1 MLKGD
6 PIFRRHK
13 LMNQFKHIS
22 FTVFLLVFAAMCS
35 WGCPASGETTSGRAA
50 GVEDNVFSKTHA
62 FHPLLNVVDV
72 RADLAKRQQ
81 HPESGTHLFWEAE
94 DFVYIGTLVDTE
106 WTRRAPAWPVFHPA
120 AFCMAGPNR
129 VCAFRWSIVSPTAK
143 PAKAG
148 PHRLWIRRVQWRQI
162 AAPLVVRILQGGKV
176 VAQAT
181 LGEKVDDID
190 PYQARLIWDPMD
202 VMLKALPLTIE
213 IEKPKDEGVAGDR
226 IVDAVYLTSDLAYEP
241 VGRTQLPSL
250 AILRERAGL
259 VGGGAKLVVWPAEEP
274 WISFGIHDW
283 PTGGEL
289 STQVAIEACQDELEP
304 ALVRLTSMVGQPLRL
319 KIAAGPLKDAQGR
332 SYPAPEVRVVGF
344 LNTLRYGWQPLPL
357 LRRRGV
363 GLAPY
368 HTAGLWIT
376 VDTHGIPAGSY
387 NSTITL
393 SGDGVAQDIDV
404 QLTVHPIRIPRDP
417 EFWTWVWGGP
427 PAAPAGFDAGAAYL
441 RDIAAH
447 GNNCL
452 HHTKVA
458 LNHVN
463 LMKQLGFVSGH
474 ARGVNWGFARSR
486 KDYDSE
492 EYRKVM
498 AEGIAKARQVA
509 EKLGFDEKHFSTLF
523 MDEPPL
529 DDHWFNVHKVGK
541 EIQDD
546 VMVWID
552 PIDVTPEQAKRFLPV
567 IDFWAPHE
575 FNLNRPETMRIL
587 KSGPGRVTFYNHYT
601 QDATNPVKS
610 WTWFR
615 RMPWHAWEQQL
626 DGCGFYSYFSPDGN
640 PWNDRDGKA
649 DGGAGQYVVV
659 YPGTA
664 GAIPTP
670 QWEAWREGREDRDR
684 LAVLQKAIDD
694 ARKRGDDAAA
704 DQAQAVMRWAVD
716 KALNASSPAD
726 FSRAN
731 QRVIQEILKLR

>member
-1 MLKGD
+1 
-6 PIFRRHK
+6 
-13 LMNQFKHIS
+13 MNQFKHIS

-35 WGCPASGETTSGRAA
+35 WGCPASGETTSVPAT
-50 GVEDNVFSKTHA
+50 VVQDNVFSKTHA

-81 HPESGTHLFWEAE
+81 RPARGTHWFWEAE
-94 DFVYIGTLVDTE
+94 DFAFIGTLVDTE

-129 VCAFRWSIVSPTAK
+129 VCAFRWSIVSPTVT

-162 AAPLVVRILQGGKV
+162 AAPLVVRILQAGKA

-181 LGEKVDDID
+181 LGDNINEAGQ
-190 PYQARLIWDPMD
+190 YQARVLWDPMD
-202 VMLKALPLTIE
+202 VTLKALPLIIE
-213 IEKPKDEGVAGDR
+213 IEKPADEGLAGDR
-226 IVDAVYLTSDLAYEP
+226 IIDAVYLTSDLNYEP

-250 AILRERAGL
+250 DILQERAKKIGR
-259 VGGGAKLVVWPAEEP
+259 GEKLLVWPAEEP

-304 ALVRLTSMVGQPLRL
+304 ALVRLTSMVNQPLRL
-319 KIAAGPLKDAQGR
+319 SISAGPLKDAQGL

-344 LNTLRYGWQPLPL
+344 LNTGRYGWQPLPL
-357 LRRRGV
+357 LRRRAV

-376 VDTHGIPAGSY
+376 VDTHDMPAGSY
-387 NSTITL
+387 NSTIAL
-393 SGDGVAQDIDV
+393 SGDGVDQNIDV
-404 QLTVHPIRIPRDP
+404 KLTVHPIRIPRDP
-417 EFWTWVWGGP
+417 EFWTYVWGGP
-427 PAAPAGFDAGAAYL
+427 TAAPAGFDAKAAYL

-452 HHTKVA
+452 YHTEVA
-458 LNHVN
+458 LQYRN
-463 LMKQLGFVSGH
+463 LVKQLGFVSGFS
-474 ARGVNWGFARSR
+474 RGVDWDFARSR
-486 KDYDSE
+486 KDYDSA
-492 EYRKVM
+492 EYRKVI
-498 AEGIAKARQVA
+498 AEGIAKARKVA
-509 EKLGFDEKHFSTLF
+509 EKLGFDEKHFSTQF
-523 MDEPPL
+523 FDEPPL

-541 EIQDD
+541 EIKGG
-546 VMVWID
+546 VMIWVD
-552 PIDVTPEQAKRFLPV
+552 PIDVTPQQAKRFLPV
-567 IDFWAPHE
+567 IDYWAVHE
-575 FNLNRPETMRIL
+575 LNLTRPETMRIL
-587 KSGPGRVTFYNHYT
+587 KSGPGRVTFYNHFT
-601 QDATNPVKS
+601 QDSANPAKS

-626 DGCGFYSYFSPDGN
+626 DGCSFYSYNSPYGN
-640 PWNDRDGKA
+640 PWDHRPNSVGMY
-649 DGGAGQYVVV
+649 YVVV

-664 GAIPTP
+664 GAIPSP
-670 QWEAWREGREDRDR
+670 SWEAWREGREDRDR

-694 ARKRGDDAAA
+694 ARKRGDDLAA
-704 DQAQAVMRWAVD
+704 DQAQATMRWAVD

-726 FSRAN
+726 YRRAN
-731 QRVIQEILKLR
+731 QRVIHQILELR